1 MPLVISLTSSESQ
14 GVVRLL
20 AMVKMLVR
28 VGLSAGVV
36 VSSLCWFDSDV
47 LDDPFPCLICF
58 VASSVALYLSNLV
71 ACRCN
76 LTNIARYE
84 TDSKIRHNGI

>member
-1 MPLVISLTSSESQ
+1 MSLVCSMPVSESQ
-14 GVVRLL
+14 GIVRLS
-20 AMVKMLVR
+20 AMVKTLV
-28 VGLSAGVV
+28 GLELSAGVD
-36 VSSLCWFDSDV
+36 VSALCWFDLDV
-47 LDDPFPCLICF
+47 PGDPCLRFIF
-58 VASSVALYLSNLV
+58 FEWSPVALYLSNLV